1 MAVSENVYDWSPA
14 ELQAAVNAYG
24 ELPDTATA
32 AECRD
37 AIAQALERV
46 RRTQRTFWGVYKNTD
61 MTEGRGAMYL
71 ARLFS
76 TEADAEAWKMTQPD
90 YPNWPMHKVRPVV
103 VDLVALASPDGW
115 AVPR

>member
-1 MAVSENVYDWSPA
+1 MSENVYDWSAA

-24 ELPDTATA
+24 LLPDTATVV
-32 AECRD
+32 ECRE
-37 AIAQALERV
+37 AISAALQRV
-46 RRTQRTFWGVYKNTD
+46 RRKQRTLWGVYKNTD
-61 MTEGRGAMYL
+61 MTEGRGVEYL

-76 TEADAEAWKMTQPD
+76 TEADAELWKQTQPD

-103 VDLVALASPDGW
+103 VDLEALESAEGW